1 MGPRLRCKGDKIKL
15 LKFTIGN
22 YRSCQL
28 TTLLP
33 NSGLTALIGI
43 NGSGKSN
50 LLSAILLLK
59 RSARRTTRHHPRND
73 EKYTNRS
80 YMNVEINYNGAQI
93 FLRGDIYY
101 FTNNR
106 NIDDVIG
113 TRLKWN
119 LESITGKK
127 GWIELPIEMLMYG
140 DDYRFVFSPAGRRLS
155 YSDMVRKHWYGR
167 HEIKSLLPDK
177 VFPVVQKISQYLMNI
192 NYYSASQFSDPSR
205 CPVSFDLED
214 DQPRIRGQ
222 RDTIDHKQFIYDLYR
237 SSKRSTQVFERYR
250 NVIGL
255 NGIGLVEDIHFNE
268 IRLPSNFV
276 EVRAGGKTEK
286 KERTQLVVVPTFII
300 DGNTLSPNQLS
311 EGTFKTL
318 ALLFYVL
325 TDDSQLLLVEEPEV
339 CIHHGLL
346 SSIITLIKEESRGKQ
361 IIISTHSDYVLDQL
375 KPENVVLID
384 MKCEK
389 GTKARPVSESMSR
402 TDFKALKQY
411 LEESGN
417 LGEYWREGGLI
428 DE

>member
-15 LKFTIGN
+15 LKFTIRN

-177 VFPVVQKISQYLMNI
+177 VFPVELLKISHSI
-192 NYYSASQFSDPSR
+192 
-205 CPVSFDLED
+205 
-214 DQPRIRGQ
+214 
-222 RDTIDHKQFIYDLYR
+222 
-237 SSKRSTQVFERYR
+237 
-250 NVIGL
+250 
-255 NGIGLVEDIHFNE
+255 
-268 IRLPSNFV
+268 LPS
-276 EVRAGGKTEK
+276 
-286 KERTQLVVVPTFII
+286 
-300 DGNTLSPNQLS
+300 
-311 EGTFKTL
+311 
-318 ALLFYVL
+318 
-325 TDDSQLLLVEEPEV
+325 
-339 CIHHGLL
+339 
-346 SSIITLIKEESRGKQ
+346 
-361 IIISTHSDYVLDQL
+361 
-375 KPENVVLID
+375 
-384 MKCEK
+384 
-389 GTKARPVSESMSR
+389 
-402 TDFKALKQY
+402 
-411 LEESGN
+411 
-417 LGEYWREGGLI
+417 
-428 DE
+428 